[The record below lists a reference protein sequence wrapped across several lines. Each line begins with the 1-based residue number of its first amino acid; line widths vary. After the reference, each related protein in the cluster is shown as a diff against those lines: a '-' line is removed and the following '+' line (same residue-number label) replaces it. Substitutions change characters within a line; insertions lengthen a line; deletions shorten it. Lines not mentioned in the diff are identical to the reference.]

1 VLRREESVV
10 HGQSAL
16 GDAPSAGG
24 RRQIDDGGSFIFIF
38 ILTEIVFYSQSAVIA
53 STLESE
59 FPDHTPLLA
68 PAGTPLRKRQDD
80 LNRLER
86 TLFSRWMQWLT
97 SGWMDGQMRSGFE
110 EVLDVVETEL
120 AFDATGPYFC
130 GEELTLIDITFT
142 PFLERMAASLAYYKG
157 FRMEGN
163 GGRWPNIDNWYR
175 AMAQRTD
182 TYANIKSVSIFI
194 NLCIS

>member
-1 VLRREESVV
+1 MGNSV
-10 HGQSAL
+10 
-16 GDAPSAGG
+16 
-24 RRQIDDGGSFIFIF
+24 
-38 ILTEIVFYSQSAVIA
+38 TEIVFYSQSAVIA

-59 FPDHTPLLA
+59 FPDHNQLLA

-80 LNRLER
+80 MNRLER

-110 EVLDVVETEL
+110 EALDVVELEL
-120 AFDATGPYFC
+120 AFDSTGPYFC

-182 TYANIKSVSIFI
+182 TYANIKSVSIFY
-194 NLCIS
+194 

>member
-1 VLRREESVV
+1 
-10 HGQSAL
+10 
-16 GDAPSAGG
+16 
-24 RRQIDDGGSFIFIF
+24 
-38 ILTEIVFYSQSAVIA
+38 
-53 STLESE
+53 
-59 FPDHTPLLA
+59 
-68 PAGTPLRKRQDD
+68 
-80 LNRLER
+80 
-86 TLFSRWMQWLT
+86 MQWLT

-182 TYANIKSVSIFI
+182 TYANIKSVS
-194 NLCIS
+194 LC

>member
-1 VLRREESVV
+1 MGNLV
-10 HGQSAL
+10 
-16 GDAPSAGG
+16 
-24 RRQIDDGGSFIFIF
+24 
-38 ILTEIVFYSQSAVIA
+38 TEIVFYSQSAVIA

-110 EVLDVVETEL
+110 EVLDVVELEL

-163 GGRWPNIDNWYR
+163 GGRWPNIDAWYK

-182 TYANIKSVSIFI
+182 TYANIKSVSILFY
-194 NLCIS
+194 